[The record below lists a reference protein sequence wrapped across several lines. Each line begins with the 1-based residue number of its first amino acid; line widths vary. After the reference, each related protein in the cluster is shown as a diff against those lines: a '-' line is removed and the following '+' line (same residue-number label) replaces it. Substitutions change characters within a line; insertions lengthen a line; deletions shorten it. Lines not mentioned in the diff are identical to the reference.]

1 MKDKPTKQSPT
12 EIRKL
17 IDDKKQKLSQLQK
30 EVKFKEQNEYR
41 KKRARRLIET
51 GALAEKYFDLEGLDL
66 IDREELFKIFTSFI
80 IANKPK
86 KILEKQEK
94 YRLQNQKKEN

>member
-1 MKDKPTKQSPT
+1 MKDKSTKLSPND
-12 EIRKL
+12 IQKL
-17 IDDKKQKLSQLQK
+17 IDEKKRKLSQLHK

-86 KILEKQEK
+86 KLIEKQEIYK
-94 YRLQNQKKEN
+94 QKKQKGTE